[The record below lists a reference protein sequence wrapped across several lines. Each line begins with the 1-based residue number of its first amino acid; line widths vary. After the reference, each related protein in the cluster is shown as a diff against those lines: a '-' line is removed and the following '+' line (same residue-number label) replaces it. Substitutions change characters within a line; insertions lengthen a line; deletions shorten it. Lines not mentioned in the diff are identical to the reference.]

1 MTSYG
6 RAKAC
11 CMSDQENRHS
21 SYKMVFF
28 CCQLQAFMIPCWCCV
43 FFFLNEDI
51 RAVSVSH
58 PYSLRWHNQPAWQA
72 AVIVN
77 KRYVR
82 NCYMISDWT
91 CWPRESW
98 PWVTFNLWNMV
109 YWQRIVNDRQISYAQ
124 AWAIISTHTYTH
136 IAITHTNSRRTIHTN
151 SRANTAIIFF
161 HREHMHDEWT
171 RQVGK

>member
-1 MTSYG
+1 ML
-6 RAKAC
+6 C
-11 CMSDQENRHS
+11 
-21 SYKMVFF
+21 
-28 CCQLQAFMIPCWCCV
+28 

-109 YWQRIVNDRQISYAQ
+109 YWLRIVNDRQISYAQ

-161 HREHMHDEWT
+161 SPWT
-171 RQVGK
+171 HAWWMDTSSGKVNHPWLRGFRFNAGVEGMCYRAI